1 MQPSDFPVSATG
13 ASEYQT
19 AKGSAARSPKA

>member
-1 MQPSDFPVSATG
+1 MQPSDFPVAATE

-19 AKGSAARSPKA
+19 AMGNAARSPKA